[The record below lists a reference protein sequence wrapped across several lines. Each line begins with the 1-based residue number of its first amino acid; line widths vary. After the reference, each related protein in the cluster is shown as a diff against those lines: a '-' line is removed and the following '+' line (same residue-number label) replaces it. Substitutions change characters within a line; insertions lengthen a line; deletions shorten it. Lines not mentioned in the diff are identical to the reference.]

1 MNESTEV
8 YFDISEQRAHDVA
21 LELIKNKYFDD
32 ETIADEDEIIKDY
45 NRLYSKIYDSV
56 NPF

>member
-1 MNESTEV
+1 MNESTSV
-8 YFDISEQRAHDVA
+8 DFDISEQRAHDVA

-32 ETIADEDEIIKDY
+32 ETIADEDEVIKDY